1 MEVDEERE
9 SLTKLKR
16 QIVAIDKLVNRSAKL
31 EAKLKTTENALN
43 EKNQEIDK
51 LKSELLQCRMSAP
64 TESENTPGSDHQAEL
79 INLQEEVS
87 RKESKI
93 LQLEGVLG
101 KFRGNE
107 DILRKEL
114 KSKNENIV
122 QREIESQAL
131 KKQISDLQ
139 NVKNRLEEDLANGAE
154 LQKLKEKFEETKWG
168 HQAEISRLR
177 QEGASANI
185 TIEDLKKTNESL
197 LKGNTDLAAQLESFV
212 KQDKEAERL
221 GKVVEKKEKHIV
233 NLEKKL
239 DQSSKEI
246 DNLKLKLKSK
256 GIVVSQV
263 EEKLNEAEDNEAE
276 VNEENPP
283 ELPVVCPTTRP
294 RLVFSKFSFSGPSA
308 RFVIERP
315 KASEFRSRKVGFV
328 RKASCV
334 ENVPTAVNRKPSISD
349 YFAILSGDTSSTQ
362 PGSKRKSLRDTE
374 EPAAKR
380 SKRQP
385 SAPGQSPGQS
395 PVTPTKKRS
404 PAAPVQCERS
414 APPKKSRTE
423 VPVTPASSESSPE
436 PAKPEV
442 VISPGV
448 SRKPT
453 LPVDVFTEQNPVKSR
468 HAHTPSTTRP
478 GISPLKKLTHKK
490 TDKPNKRFEP
500 KVLEKVQ
507 SSPFKLP
514 PQLSPIKSPQV
525 SKPVESQPTP
535 AESSNTSASSPAIS
549 SAKAKIFASGLG
561 PRAIEAPTKSV
572 GGRLNQSQLEA
583 AKRRSVPASS
593 VSQMPSVNG
602 FRQSG
607 KEQKQSNN
615 KPEKKPVKVTATDIY
630 CPSRRKTN
638 PAKLSLS
645 VPPSEETVTTPVLQ
659 GKENPLPSKKE
670 KCKSKEFVSTESDS
684 SDNEKEPVEK
694 SKSPDPDI
702 PHTEPESLVPEPEI
716 TSKDEDASSNL
727 KGDCDDDADGVLDN
741 DLEVSDSDDES
752 DNEIVSR
759 QKITVEV
766 SDEENN
772 ERFSKLKS
780 EKVPPEVERCEQ
792 SSQIQAPSQQE
803 KSSPKTQ
810 FPTKLE
816 ELVYN
821 FKVKANS
828 SFQLLKA
835 EREKLT
841 QQRSELMYEA
851 TVDLLK
857 KQFGHLMGNQNEK
870 SFKKI
875 VNSLTGTEVMIC
887 DLVCEH
893 LKVEH
898 KDTPLLSELFGDQ
911 PAITRK
917 QQRLFTFLVTLSQQE
932 R

>member
-1 MEVDEERE
+1 M
-9 SLTKLKR
+9 
-16 QIVAIDKLVNRSAKL
+16 
-31 EAKLKTTENALN
+31 
-43 EKNQEIDK
+43 
-51 LKSELLQCRMSAP
+51 
-64 TESENTPGSDHQAEL
+64 
-79 INLQEEVS
+79 
-87 RKESKI
+87 
-93 LQLEGVLG
+93 
-101 KFRGNE
+101 
-107 DILRKEL
+107 
-114 KSKNENIV
+114 
-122 QREIESQAL
+122 
-131 KKQISDLQ
+131 
-139 NVKNRLEEDLANGAE
+139 
-154 LQKLKEKFEETKWG
+154 
-168 HQAEISRLR
+168 
-177 QEGASANI
+177 
-185 TIEDLKKTNESL
+185 
-197 LKGNTDLAAQLESFV
+197 
-212 KQDKEAERL
+212 
-221 GKVVEKKEKHIV
+221 
-233 NLEKKL
+233 
-239 DQSSKEI
+239 
-246 DNLKLKLKSK
+246 
-256 GIVVSQV
+256 
-263 EEKLNEAEDNEAE
+263 
-276 VNEENPP
+276 
-283 ELPVVCPTTRP
+283 
-294 RLVFSKFSFSGPSA
+294 
-308 RFVIERP
+308 
-315 KASEFRSRKVGFV
+315 
-328 RKASCV
+328 
-334 ENVPTAVNRKPSISD
+334 
-349 YFAILSGDTSSTQ
+349 
-362 PGSKRKSLRDTE
+362 
-374 EPAAKR
+374 
-380 SKRQP
+380 
-385 SAPGQSPGQS
+385 
-395 PVTPTKKRS
+395 
-404 PAAPVQCERS
+404 
-414 APPKKSRTE
+414 
-423 VPVTPASSESSPE
+423 
-436 PAKPEV
+436 
-442 VISPGV
+442 
-448 SRKPT
+448 
-453 LPVDVFTEQNPVKSR
+453 KSR

-607 KEQKQSNN
+607 KEQKQSN
-615 KPEKKPVKVTATDIY
+615 KSEKKPVKVTATDIY

-645 VPPSEETVTTPVLQ
+645 VPPSEETVITPVLQ

-716 TSKDEDASSNL
+716 TSKDEDASSNF
-727 KGDCDDDADGVLDN
+727 KGECDDDADGVLDN

-917 QQRLFTFLVTLSQQE
+917 QQRLFTFLVTLSQQD